1 MDEIHQILLKYFW
14 DLSFRQLIFLM
25 ANLKTLGLFYLFG
38 QKNVAFIYRIS
49 SEYVDMTP
57 DFKPAEIHGAL
68 IPRVDM
74 YV

>member
-1 MDEIHQILLKYFW
+1 
-14 DLSFRQLIFLM
+14 M

-38 QKNVAFIYRIS
+38 QKNVAFINRIS